1 MDDSI
6 LQLLNSNSFDS
17 FDTKLWHSQR
27 QAQVSR
33 SNIFQKVVYSGVLV
47 TTNKRWKKVLLLD
60 SAERNL
66 SHISL
71 VDSRCSKKKFRQVA
85 SRCVLALVLTDEIMR
100 NTDCNCA
107 KAVKEL
113 HNIRTCKHTVPM
125 KPAFVSVLHFV
136 VQLRKDERAR
146 RDSRYQAALLNHKTK
161 LSTSKTGNADDCRY
175 TFSSS
180 VF

>member
-1 MDDSI
+1 MKEGTAFGFSGAKFI
-6 LQLLNSNSFDS
+6 SHLTRRQSLL
-17 FDTKLWHSQR
+17 K
-27 QAQVSR
+27 
-33 SNIFQKVVYSGVLV
+33 
-47 TTNKRWKKVLLLD
+47 
-60 SAERNL
+60 
-66 SHISL
+66 
-71 VDSRCSKKKFRQVA
+71 KKKFRQVA